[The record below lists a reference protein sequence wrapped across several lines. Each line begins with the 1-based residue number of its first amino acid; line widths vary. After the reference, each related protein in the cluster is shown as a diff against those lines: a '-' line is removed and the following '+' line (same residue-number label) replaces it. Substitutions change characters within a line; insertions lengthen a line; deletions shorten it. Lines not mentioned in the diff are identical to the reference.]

1 MDSDFDYHM
10 DRLAAEL
17 ESADKAPGQAAE
29 VHKKLA
35 ELHQAR
41 AETHRFISR
50 LSTGTVRR
58 GSIPIF
64 RTDKEA

>member
-10 DRLAAEL
+10 DRSATEL
-17 ESADKAPGQAAE
+17 EFADKAPGRAAE
-29 VHKKLA
+29 AHRKLA
-35 ELHQAR
+35 ELHHAR
-41 AETHRFISR
+41 AETHRFIER
-50 LSTGTVRR
+50 LATGTVRE